1 MKLSQITS
9 IILST
14 AALTSTLSA
23 AQEPKFTVGV
33 EVGKASDYVNNYAT
47 VDSVTTHTKQVT
59 SNNVISISGEAMLP
73 FRYINGTSIG
83 VGYRYTDF
91 SGGDKY
97 TDTTFAYLSDGITP
111 VTIKY
116 YNSFLSSSQTM
127 YLKLDYSHGQVFGHI
142 ELGKSSASRF
152 SPSML
157 DFQRESGTVTGI
169 GLGYRVK
176 KNATVSL
183 NHSVTK
189 TPTTGY
195 SANTAQNI
203 DTSGN
208 PITDSYSTSDNRKD
222 TNTYTTS
229 LRVML
234 DV

>member
-1 MKLSQITS
+1 MKI
-9 IILST
+9 
-14 AALTSTLSA
+14 
-23 AQEPKFTVGV
+23 
-33 EVGKASDYVNNYAT
+33 
-47 VDSVTTHTKQVT
+47 
-59 SNNVISISGEAMLP
+59 
-73 FRYINGTSIG
+73 
-83 VGYRYTDF
+83 
-91 SGGDKY
+91 
-97 TDTTFAYLSDGITP
+97 
-111 VTIKY
+111 
-116 YNSFLSSSQTM
+116 YNFFLSSSQTM

-152 SPSML
+152 NPSLL

-189 TPTTGY
+189 TPTAGY
-195 SANTAQNI
+195 SSNTVQNT
-203 DTSGN
+203 DASGN
-208 PITDSYSTSDNRKD
+208 PIADSYTTTDYRSD